1 MNQYRDGVLSIKE
14 LRSVTILLPGQN
26 FFTGT
31 KNFHRDKKFS
41 PGQNLLTGAKPFH
54 RDTIFTAEQFNMEV
68 DNPRKRV
75 LTLISIYKLGD
86 VGISSNLIG
95 PLSLTN

>member
-1 MNQYRDGVLSIKE
+1 MQLKSNNESVSRWCIKYKGIE
-14 LRSVTILLPGQN
+14 KCHDLI
-26 FFTGT
+26 TGT

-41 PGQNLLTGAKPFH
+41 PGQNLLTGAKLFH